1 VKWYKFDIEKHYDKS
16 AEIGDLEDLAFRRMV
31 DLYYLN
37 EKPLYNDQADIADAI
52 GMDWKVVT
60 KTLLMFF
67 RLNGDDNCWHNEE
80 IDRDLMKRL
89 HQVSINRQ
97 VGQKGGRPKSTKS

>member
-1 VKWYKFDIEKHYDKS
+1 VKWYKFDIEKHYDKT

-67 RLNGDDNCWHNEE
+67 KLNGDDNCWHNEE

-97 VGQKGGRPKSTKS
+97 IGKKGGRPKSTKS

>member
-1 VKWYKFDIEKHYDKS
+1 MRWYKFDIEKHYDKTDGIS
-16 AEIGDLEDLAFRRMV
+16 DLEDLALRRMV

-37 EKPLYNDQADIADAI
+37 EKPLFNDQADIADAI

-60 KTLLMFF
+60 KALMMFF
-67 RLNGDDNCWHNEE
+67 KLNSEDNCWHSDV

>member
-1 VKWYKFDIEKHYDKS
+1 MKWYKFDIEKHYDKS